1 MKHTCTYNHQSQFIE
16 MFGNPFDKCSGKVPL
31 SSLCIINPS
40 RPKDLDDSLPVSF
53 IPMEKISE
61 EGEYSTFTI
70 RPLGEVKKGFTYCAD
85 EDVLFAKIT
94 PCMENGKGAMLK
106 ELSNGIGY
114 GSTEFHVLRP
124 LPGITTSTW
133 LYSLT
138 KLDILRKDAAKNMT
152 GTGGQKRVPASYLE
166 NFSVLPPSIDLQ
178 DEFSSIVRQAD
189 KSKFGGFKS
198 QFIEMFDSVES
209 FSALENIVSDTF
221 PGEWGNEPTS
231 SNAIKVIR
239 TTNFTNEG
247 RLDLSEIVTR
257 EIDSKKVSRKK
268 LKKGDTILER
278 SGGTKDNPVGRVVF
292 FDEDGDYL
300 FNNFTQVLRP
310 KENVNPVYLF
320 YSLYNSY
327 NLNKA
332 AMRAM
337 ASQTTGIQNL
347 SMSDYMVKQIKLPS
361 KKLQDK
367 FESIYRQA
375 DKSKYYVENKL
386 NYICHIL
393 TNQIQLR
400 RCS

>member
-1 MKHTCTYNHQSQFIE
+1 MKHTCTYNHQSQFIEMFGNPISNDRNWDYECINSVAPESPAAHVDDDQVWLLNLDMIESNTGNIIEKVVVPKSDVLSAQPFDEGNVLFSKLRPYLNKVVFPKDKGYATTELVPLRPNQNKLNMVFFTYLLRSDQFVQFANDISGGTKMPRMPLKELREFKCILPPICLQEKFAAIVRQADKSKFGGFKSQFIE

-189 KSKFGGFKS
+189 KSK
-198 QFIEMFDSVES
+198 
-209 FSALENIVSDTF
+209 
-221 PGEWGNEPTS
+221 
-231 SNAIKVIR
+231 
-239 TTNFTNEG
+239 
-247 RLDLSEIVTR
+247 
-257 EIDSKKVSRKK
+257 
-268 LKKGDTILER
+268 
-278 SGGTKDNPVGRVVF
+278 
-292 FDEDGDYL
+292 
-300 FNNFTQVLRP
+300 
-310 KENVNPVYLF
+310 
-320 YSLYNSY
+320 
-327 NLNKA
+327 
-332 AMRAM
+332 
-337 ASQTTGIQNL
+337 
-347 SMSDYMVKQIKLPS
+347 
-361 KKLQDK
+361 
-367 FESIYRQA
+367 
-375 DKSKYYVENKL
+375 YYVENKL

>member
-16 MFGNPFDKCSGKVPL
+16 MFGNPISNDRNWDYECINSVAPESPAAHVDDDQVWLLNLDMIESNTGNIIEKVVVPKSDVLSAQPFDEGNVLFSKLRPYLNKVVFPKDKGYATTELVPL
-31 SSLCIINPS
+31 
-40 RPKDLDDSLPVSF
+40 RPNQNKLNMVF
-53 IPMEKISE
+53 
-61 EGEYSTFTI
+61 
-70 RPLGEVKKGFTYCAD
+70 FTYLLRSD
-85 EDVLFAKIT
+85 QFVQFANDISGGTKM
-94 PCMENGKGAMLK
+94 PRMPLK
-106 ELSNGIGY
+106 ELR
-114 GSTEFHVLRP
+114 EFKC
-124 LPGITTSTW
+124 I
-133 LYSLT
+133 
-138 KLDILRKDAAKNMT
+138 
-152 GTGGQKRVPASYLE
+152 
-166 NFSVLPPSIDLQ
+166 LPPICLQ
-178 DEFSSIVRQAD
+178 EKFAAIVRQAD